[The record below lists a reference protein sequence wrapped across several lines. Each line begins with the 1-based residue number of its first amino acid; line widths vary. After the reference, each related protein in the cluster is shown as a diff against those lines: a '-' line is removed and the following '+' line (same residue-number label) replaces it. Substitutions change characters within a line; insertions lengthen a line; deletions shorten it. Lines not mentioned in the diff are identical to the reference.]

1 MACLHAVARRI
12 GGAAAFAVVCAL
24 APCAASALEPTVSL
38 TQYGHS
44 VWRALDGGFAGSPTT
59 VTQTTDGYIWLATTS
74 SVARFDG
81 VRFEDLSSL
90 AHQPVSFAHVNVL
103 APARDGSLWMGRAGD
118 VMHWKDGRLSSV
130 TVRSN
135 VVGLAEAPSGDI
147 WFARVGRDSAT
158 GPLCKLA
165 GTALRCFGKPDG
177 IPMPHAT
184 ALALAKD
191 GSVWVASVTTLEHW
205 TPPSPQMF
213 RSSATGLDEELD
225 GIGAIAIEP
234 GGSVVAG
241 YSATGSGAGLQR
253 LVDGHWQ
260 QIDAPGLV
268 GSSLIVSSLMVDRA
282 GSLWVGTYNDGLYRI
297 AGGRAEH
304 LRTSNG
310 LSGDTVTSLFE
321 DREGNLW
328 VTTSGGLDRFRDLS
342 VVTFSSQ
349 QGLAEDQ
356 VESLATSADG
366 SIWIGNTDSLD
377 HLAPGGSVTSMNP
390 RTLALGREVTAVSED
405 PGGRLWVGSD
415 DNLFVRDH
423 GRFRKIPTLDG
434 RATGPI
440 LDMGHGQDG
449 TTWALTLTHPRN
461 LLRIV
466 GDRVVEA
473 LPVDAN
479 RLLIGQ
485 DGVLWLAPS
494 KGGLARLR
502 AGRLETVVKTDD
514 PFIPDQGMAN
524 GPDGGVYAAGHGGV
538 FAWRQGQVR
547 SMTTADGLTCGV
559 IFSPVFDR
567 TGALWLYA
575 ACGVMRISPED
586 LSAWW
591 AHPGAQV
598 RPLVIDPTDGASPSG
613 AHFGT
618 AAARSRD
625 GSLWFVNGGV
635 LQRVDPEHLRANVV
649 VPQVHVQ
656 ALMADHVLQRGDG
669 PFSLASGVHDLEV
682 DYAAASYVIP
692 QKVQFRY
699 RLEGSDEAWQDAG
712 TRRAAFYTNLAPG
725 HYRFRVIACNDQG
738 LWNKVGATVDF
749 EIPPTFVQTRWFIAL
764 CIAVAALVIWL
775 TAWLR
780 LRQTTARI
788 RLGLEERLRERER
801 IGRELHDTLLQS
813 TQGLVLTIHGALKHL
828 APDDRARVALES
840 AVSQADATI
849 VEGRDRIQALRAT
862 ESNVQD
868 LERDFLRLGH
878 VLSIQNPCAF
888 EVTVEGLPRDL
899 DASVSQEL
907 RPIGIEAIRNA
918 FQHAGASR
926 IDVALSF
933 EPRGIRLQIS
943 DDGRGIEAAVLEG
956 GGVAGHW
963 GLPGM
968 QERAKRIGAKLEID
982 SASNRGTTV
991 MAYAPARLAYA
1002 QPPTWGANVRARWRR
1017 LCFATRGARHRATR
1031 GDMSP
1036 R

>member
-1 MACLHAVARRI
+1 MARLCAVVRRASAVA
-12 GGAAAFAVVCAL
+12 ALAVVCAL
-24 APCAASALEPTVSL
+24 TPCAASALEPTVSL

-44 VWRALDGGFAGSPTT
+44 VWRALDGDFAGSPTAL
-59 VTQTTDGYIWLATTS
+59 TQTADGYIWLATTS

-81 VRFEDLSSL
+81 VRFEDLTSL
-90 AHQPVSFAHVNVL
+90 AHQPLGYTHVNVL
-103 APARDGSLWMGRAGD
+103 APARDGSLWLGRAGG

-130 TVRSN
+130 TVKSN
-135 VVGLAEAPSGDI
+135 VVAVAEAPSGDI

-158 GPLCKLA
+158 GPLCKLTGA
-165 GTALRCFGKPDG
+165 ALRCFGKEDG

-205 TPPSPQMF
+205 TPPSSRIF
-213 RSSATGLDEELD
+213 RSSATGLDEDLD
-225 GIGAIAIEP
+225 GIGAIAIESD
-234 GGSVVAG
+234 GSVVAG
-241 YSATGSGAGLQR
+241 YSATGRGAGLQR
-253 LVDGHWQ
+253 LVDGAWQ
-260 QIDAPGLV
+260 EIDVPGLV
-268 GSSLIVSSLMVDRA
+268 GSSLIVSSLVVDRA

-310 LSGDTVTSLFE
+310 LSGDTVMSMFE

-328 VTTSGGLDRFRDLS
+328 VATSGGLDRFRDLS
-342 VVTFSSQ
+342 VVSFSSQ

-356 VESLATSADG
+356 AQSLATSADG

-377 HLAPGGSVTSMNP
+377 HLAPGGGVTSMKP

-415 DNLFVRDH
+415 ENLFVRDH
-423 GRFRKIPTLDG
+423 GRLRKIPSLDG

-440 LDMGHGQDG
+440 LDIGHGPDG
-449 TTWALTLTHPRN
+449 TTWALTLAQPRS

-466 GDRVVEA
+466 GDRVVESF
-473 LPVDAN
+473 PVEAN
-479 RLLIGQ
+479 RLLVGQ
-485 DGVLWLAPS
+485 DGVPWLALF

-502 AGRLETVVKTDD
+502 AGRLETVARTAPDFV
-514 PFIPDQGMAN
+514 PDQGMAS
-524 GPDGGVYAAGHGGV
+524 GPDGGVYETGNGGL
-538 FAWRQGQVR
+538 FAWRQGQGR
-547 SMTTADGLTCGV
+547 RMGTADGLPCGV
-559 IFSPVFDR
+559 VFSPVFDR
-567 TGALWLYA
+567 RGALWLYA
-575 ACGVMRISPED
+575 ACGLLRISPED

-591 AHPGAQV
+591 AHPGARVQPV
-598 RPLVIDPTDGASPSG
+598 LIDSTDGVRPSG

-618 AAARSRD
+618 SAARGPD
-625 GSLWFVNGGV
+625 GRLWFVNGDV
-635 LQRVDPEHLRANVV
+635 LQSVDPQHLRTNTV

-656 ALMADHVLQRGDG
+656 ALLANHVLQRGEG
-669 PFSLASGVHDLEV
+669 PISLASGVRDLEI
-682 DYAAASYVIP
+682 DYTAASYVIP
-692 QKVQFRY
+692 QKVLFRY
-699 RLEGSDEAWQDAG
+699 RLEGTDEDWQDAG

-738 LWNKVGATVDF
+738 LWNKAGATVDF

-788 RLGLEERLRERER
+788 RVGLEERLRERER

-828 APDDRARVALES
+828 AADDQTRAVLEA

-862 ESNVQD
+862 ESSVQD

-878 VLSIQNPCAF
+878 VLSTQYPCSF

-899 DASVSQEL
+899 DASVTQEL
-907 RPIGIEAIRNA
+907 RLIGIEAIRNA
-918 FQHAGASR
+918 FRHAGALR
-926 IDVALSF
+926 IDVRLSF
-933 EPRGIRLQIS
+933 GPRGVRLEVS
-943 DDGRGIEAAVLEG
+943 DDGHGIDAAVLEG
-956 GGVAGHW
+956 GGVVGHW

-968 QERAKRIGAKLEID
+968 QERAKRVGAKVEID
-982 SASNRGTTV
+982 SGSDRGTTV
-991 MAYAPARLAYA
+991 TAYAPARLAYA
-1002 QPPTWGANVRARWRR
+1002 QPPTWLTNVGARWRR
-1017 LCFATRGARHRATR
+1017 LRFAIRGAWQRATL
-1031 GDMSP
+1031 GSTPP